1 MNRMRSSFHPIYSSC
16 IRSIIGSPFG
26 KRKRGYFGYWIR
38 NGSTTRDTRK
48 LERISRTNPIDRS
61 KSGAKRFSTCGK
73 NSVTRSS
80 YTCTDERISIPI
92 RGNALFFAISWKDR
106 FTKGRSRSGNHPR
119 PVRKQEIRET
129 IKALVADCSL
139 PEGFDSSCV
148 ASGEKQRDTFFAI
161 LPQ

>member
-16 IRSIIGSPFG
+16 IRDNGDNHRLVNANAVISAIGFVTDLRYAQIRTYFSYESDRSI
-26 KRKRGYFGYWIR
+26 
-38 NGSTTRDTRK
+38 D
-48 LERISRTNPIDRS
+48 S

-148 ASGEKQRDTFFAI
+148 ASGEKQRDTFFTI
-161 LPQ
+161 LPR